1 MWCLPA
7 GMVGI
12 EGRIACRTL
21 CTGHACCP
29 VWSMGAHC
37 AKRLPMISNLQHSAE
52 EAVPPWKPVSRS
64 LSFSPPLPG
73 HALPCYPGVLP
84 APSISTVFLLLPI
97 KLALYCDPCL
107 HTCRVCLSRIW
118 LGHDCAVENRMKCQ
132 TPRVESQ
139 LASKT
144 ENGYLFSPFEGCL

>member
-1 MWCLPA
+1 MSSCRDGRNWGKDCMQNLVCWACMLPCVVN
-7 GMVGI
+7 G
-12 EGRIACRTL
+12 
-21 CTGHACCP
+21 CTRC
-29 VWSMGAHC
+29 
-37 AKRLPMISNLQHSAE
+37 Q
-52 EAVPPWKPVSRS
+52 EAPHDIQFAALSWGSRPPWKPVSRS

-132 TPRVESQ
+132 TPRVDSQ

>member
-1 MWCLPA
+1 MSSCRDGRNWGKDCMQNLVHWACMLPCVVN
-7 GMVGI
+7 G
-12 EGRIACRTL
+12 CTL
-21 CTGHACCP
+21 
-29 VWSMGAHC
+29 
-37 AKRLPMISNLQHSAE
+37 RQ
-52 EAVPPWKPVSRS
+52 EAPHDIQFAALSWGSRPPWKPVSRS